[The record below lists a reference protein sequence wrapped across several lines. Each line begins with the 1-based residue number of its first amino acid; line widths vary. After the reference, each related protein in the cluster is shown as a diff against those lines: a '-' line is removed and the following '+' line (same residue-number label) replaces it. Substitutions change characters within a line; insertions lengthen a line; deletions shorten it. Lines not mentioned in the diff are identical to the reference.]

1 MLDLRRRAFITLL
14 GGAATWPLAARA
26 QQAERTR
33 RVGVVMGYGQQLDRC
48 GARCAH
54 HRRGDCVISR
64 TCIDVRYR
72 GWPPPPVSASTAHA
86 NAGAAAGRPGVARTH
101 STASHNGALP
111 SCGINAC
118 ALTCV
123 K

>member
-1 MLDLRRRAFITLL
+1 MSAI
-14 GGAATWPLAARA
+14 
-26 QQAERTR
+26 E
-33 RVGVVMGYGQQLDRC
+33 VGR
-48 GARCAH
+48 H
-54 HRRGDCVISR
+54 
-64 TCIDVRYR
+64 
-72 GWPPPPVSASTAHA
+72 PPASASTAHA